1 VLTVCSGIVIG
12 AGDDGVNRR
21 TAGEASLLANEL
33 FAFVAPLLASDC
45 VVAGLGSTD
54 VISSGVAC
62 TATLGGEGGG
72 AKGDASA
79 TGTGAGS
86 AAFDGARAPDLVA
99 AAGFD
104 AAGAPDLV
112 AAAGFD
118 AAGAPDLV
126 AAVGFDA
133 AGAPDLVAAV
143 GFDAA
148 GAPDFGVA
156 GAPCFAT
163 ETVGFVVAGAAGLDT
178 AGAARF
184 GVDGPFGLPNIPNP
198 KSPLLLLAVPGW
210 EALFAS
216 PFLVFSS
223 LAKWLLLAFSLA
235 DCSFASLSFNALSLA
250 SCSLASLFLVACSFD
265 CLSFSNFS
273 LAACSFCAL
282 SCFFLLSF
290 SLSLRQKSTEK
301 LRFRLLSAALSA
313 GGCWELLERP
323 ALLDDIGIAD
333 GCVDETFLGCVAGIL
348 GDVGAGTGLF
358 GVEGAPEDDGCAGVF
373 RLAGAEDTAV
383 GVASGLVSCVSALDG
398 TGG

>member
-1 VLTVCSGIVIG
+1 MLTVCSGIVIG

-99 AAGFD
+99 AA
-104 AAGAPDLV
+104 
-112 AAAGFD
+112 
-118 AAGAPDLV
+118 
-126 AAVGFDA
+126 GFDA